1 MTKGGHFAAWERP
14 DDLAGDLRKMFG
26 RRWGAK
32 GVVSDRPGF
41 PRLKSSKL

>member
-1 MTKGGHFAAWERP
+1 MTKRGHFAAWERP

-26 RRWGAK
+26 RRVAAE
-32 GVVSDRPGF
+32 GVVNGRPGF

>member
-1 MTKGGHFAAWERP
+1 MIQGGNSAARERP

-26 RRWGAK
+26 PRGAAE
-32 GVVSDRPGF
+32 GVVNGRPGF